1 MNYPYN
7 TIVVVDDNT
16 AILTALKICL
26 AAEFEHVVTLT
37 SPDTLVATLAN
48 EQNVDAVLL
57 DMNFSLGVNTGQ
69 DGLFWLRT
77 IKKLH
82 PNTPVVLITAY
93 ADVQLAVNGLKYGAA
108 DFVTKPW
115 DNDNLIGVLRDAIDS
130 NREVVPLDQMEQ
142 AALDIDVRGM
152 RVSAKY
158 LIERQRYE
166 GSVKL
171 VGVPFFDGD
180 GVRHLYS
187 INNTDTPLIARWLLG
202 RHPDLDIETRKSVYG
217 DKEAAQEAR
226 GD

>member
-1 MNYPYN
+1 MNYPYS
-7 TIVVVDDNT
+7 TIVVVDDNS

-115 DNDNLIGVLRDAIDS
+115 NNDKLIGVLRDAIDS

-142 AALDIDVRGM
+142 EQCRGNMSKAAEMLGIT
-152 RVSAKY
+152 
-158 LIERQRYE
+158 RQTLYK
-166 GSVKL
+166 KL
-171 VGVPFFDGD
+171 
-180 GVRHLYS
+180 
-187 INNTDTPLIARWLLG
+187 
-202 RHPDLDIETRKSVYG
+202 K
-217 DKEAAQEAR
+217 K
-226 GD
+226 

>member
-1 MNYPYN
+1 MKIIQLILYFCKWLKQIDENMNYPYS
-7 TIVVVDDNT
+7 TIVVVDDNS

-115 DNDNLIGVLRDAIDS
+115 DNDKLIGVLRDAIDS

-142 AALDIDVRGM
+142 EHV
-152 RVSAKY
+152 
-158 LIERQRYE
+158 QRAVEQCQYE
-166 GSVKL
+166 QG
-171 VGVPFFDGD
+171 G
-180 GVRHLYS
+180 
-187 INNTDTPLIARWLLG
+187 
-202 RHPDLDIETRKSVYG
+202 
-217 DKEAAQEAR
+217 
-226 GD
+226 

>member
-1 MNYPYN
+1 MKIIQLILYFCKWLKQIDENMNYPYS
-7 TIVVVDDNT
+7 TIVVVDDNS

-115 DNDNLIGVLRDAIDS
+115 DNDKLIGVLRDAIDS

-142 AALDIDVRGM
+142 EHVQRAVEQCRGNMIKAAEMLGIT
-152 RVSAKY
+152 
-158 LIERQRYE
+158 RQTLYK
-166 GSVKL
+166 KL
-171 VGVPFFDGD
+171 
-180 GVRHLYS
+180 
-187 INNTDTPLIARWLLG
+187 
-202 RHPDLDIETRKSVYG
+202 K
-217 DKEAAQEAR
+217 K
-226 GD
+226 

>member
-1 MNYPYN
+1 MKIIQLILYFCKWLKQIDENMNYPYS
-7 TIVVVDDNT
+7 TIVVVDDNS

-26 AAEFEHVVTLT
+26 AAEFEHVVTMT

-115 DNDNLIGVLRDAIDS
+115 DNDKLIGVLRDAIDS

-142 AALDIDVRGM
+142 KHVQRAVEQCRGNMSKAAEMLGIT
-152 RVSAKY
+152 
-158 LIERQRYE
+158 RQTLYK
-166 GSVKL
+166 KL
-171 VGVPFFDGD
+171 
-180 GVRHLYS
+180 
-187 INNTDTPLIARWLLG
+187 
-202 RHPDLDIETRKSVYG
+202 K
-217 DKEAAQEAR
+217 K
-226 GD
+226 